1 MHFLPFAGLVASL
14 AAFLLST
21 KQFGVPLRLLIWVFG
36 AALLAGSVWIV
47 LAATDAHSLTQVAF
61 TNPHVLADAFEG
73 NWRTISTALSPL
85 LDMLCAATALVALV
99 CLVAFSPG
107 ELMERILRPIV
118 IALVGAVVGA
128 TIALGIAGIGF
139 GSFAKRETYVGVFTA
154 ADIHDGDT
162 VSMGDVSLR
171 IWGIDAP
178 ELAQLCVEPEGTS
191 PCGVLARQ
199 KLVELT
205 ADQLLV
211 CKKPNSAEGIPRE
224 SFGRPLVTCVR
235 QSDQRDIGQEMV
247 RTGCAMAFRDKGV
260 LKSNYEDDESDA
272 ARLPLEQRSC
282 QPFLQPD
289 TWRRQN

>member
-1 MHFLPFAGLVASL
+1 MQVLPFAGLVASL

-21 KQFGVPLRLLIWVFG
+21 KQFGISLRLLIWTFG
-36 AALLAGSVWIV
+36 AALLAGSLWIV
-47 LAATDAHSLTQVAF
+47 LAATDAHSLTQVAL
-61 TNPHVLADAFEG
+61 TKPHVLADAFEG
-73 NWRTISTALSPL
+73 NWRTINAALSPL

-99 CLVAFSPG
+99 CLIAFSPG

-118 IALVGAVVGA
+118 IALVGAVVGG

-178 ELAQLCVEPEGTS
+178 ELAQPCAEPEKAS
-191 PCGVLARQ
+191 PCGALARQ
-199 KLVELT
+199 KLIEL
-205 ADQLLV
+205 AVGQLVV

-235 QSDQRDIGQEMV
+235 QSDQRDIGQKMV

-260 LKSNYEDDESDA
+260 LKSTYEADEKA
-272 ARLPLEQRSC
+272 ASRLGSGERSC

-289 TWRRQN
+289 AWRRQN